1 MQDEEEVTGG
11 RASLT
16 ATESQVA
23 LLVSWGATNRQ
34 LEDVLRLDPRAVE
47 GHLSAIY
54 RKLGVRSRAELS
66 RAAVDA
72 SPDARGG
79 CR

>member
-1 MQDEEEVTGG
+1 MQDEEDVIGA
-11 RASLT
+11 RAPLT

-34 LEDVLRLDPRAVE
+34 LEDVLHLGPRAVE
-47 GHLSAIY
+47 GHLAEIY

-66 RAAVDA
+66 TAAVGASQDA
-72 SPDARGG
+72 TGG
-79 CR
+79 FR

>member
-1 MQDEEEVTGG
+1 MQDEDVIGT
-11 RASLT
+11 RAPLT
-16 ATESQVA
+16 APESQVA

-34 LEDVLRLDPRAVE
+34 LEDVLRLGPTAVE
-47 GHLSAIY
+47 RHLSEIY

-66 RAAVDA
+66 RAADGA
-72 SPDARGG
+72 SPDTRGG